1 MSRFEFLADDK
12 TEAISGGFLGSW
24 GGLLGGGYLPTLPG
38 PSQPEPPASTTNSL
52 TFTKTI
58 ATTDVKTIQ
67 KNSNNSQAALLGFV
81 KASQHNNSSV
91 MIANSALA

>member
-12 TEAISGGFLGSW
+12 AEAISGGFLGSW
-24 GGLLGGGYLPTLPG
+24 GGLLGGGYLPTPA
-38 PSQPEPPASTTNSL
+38 PYQPEPPASTTNSL
-52 TFTKTI
+52 AFTKTI

>member
-12 TEAISGGFLGSW
+12 AEAISGGFLGSW
-24 GGLLGGGYLPTLPG
+24 GGLLGGGFYNPPA
-38 PSQPEPPASTTNSL
+38 PSQPEPPASTSTL

>member
-12 TEAISGGFLGSW
+12 AEAISGGFLGSW
-24 GGLLGGGYLPTLPG
+24 GGLLGGGYLPTP
-38 PSQPEPPASTTNSL
+38 PAPYQPEPPASTTSL

>member
-12 TEAISGGFLGSW
+12 AEAISGGFLGSW
-24 GGLLGGGYLPTLPG
+24 GGLLGGGFYNPPA
-38 PSQPEPPASTTNSL
+38 PYQSEPPASTSTL